1 MEINSTLGTIVSQ
14 ASRNTRFDLQH
25 GNRHIRMFPIR
36 KAALPFQHR
45 TYTPPG
51 QDGPPAGYE
60 PICQWRHRNAH
71 NRGTARLDNTNI
83 VMGSSEGFNRPSFRF
98 RSPQDRDGVIN
109 RYGWKTLHVLYKRT
123 PIAVVGNAGKIRIIQ
138 PAAVG
143 QRQSIRAIA
152 WRYNVL
158 MDFFH
163 YKDTEGGDIIF
174 PPMVFY
180 MERGK
185 LVVQINHDSFSDGS
199 PHPPGCSWYASQTK
213 IEVCSG
219 DVIDTNTWKYYSR
232 PMERLAP
239 MPDITTG
246 EGNYPIS
253 QGVLTGFLREPQSTI
268 LRARVRSEI
277 NRILPDEVTD
287 RQRLDD
293 FLEQER
299 LLIRTNPNEPD
310 QFVISRLPEFLPDPP
325 VPA

>member
-1 MEINSTLGTIVSQ
+1 MEINSTLETIVSQ
-14 ASRNTRFDLQH
+14 ASRNTRFDLQQ
-25 GNRHIRMFPIR
+25 GNRHIKMFPIR
-36 KAALPFQHR
+36 KAALPFLHR
-45 TYTPPG
+45 TYNSPG
-51 QDGPPAGYE
+51 IDGRPAGYE
-60 PICQWRHRNAH
+60 PNWQWKQRNTH
-71 NRGTARLDNTNI
+71 NRGTARMDNTNI
-83 VMGSSEGFNRPSFRF
+83 VMGSSDGFTHPGFLF
-98 RSPQDRDGVIN
+98 RSPQARDGEVR
-109 RYGWKTLHVLYKRT
+109 RYGWKTLHVLYKRI
-123 PIAVVGNAGKIRIIQ
+123 PIAVVGNAGKIRIVQ
-138 PAAVG
+138 PAAI
-143 QRQSIRAIA
+143 RERHSIRAFA

-163 YKDTEGGDIIF
+163 YKDTEGGDIIH

-180 MERGK
+180 MDRGK
-185 LVVQINHDSFSDGS
+185 LVVQINHSSFSGGS
-199 PHPPGCSWYASQTK
+199 PHPPGCSWNASYTK

-253 QGVLTGFLREPQSTI
+253 QDVLTRFLGNPQSTI
-268 LRARVRSEI
+268 LRSRVRSEI
-277 NRILPDEVTD
+277 NRVLPDEVTS
-287 RQRLDD
+287 RQNLDD

-299 LLIRTNPNEPD
+299 LLIRTNINEPD